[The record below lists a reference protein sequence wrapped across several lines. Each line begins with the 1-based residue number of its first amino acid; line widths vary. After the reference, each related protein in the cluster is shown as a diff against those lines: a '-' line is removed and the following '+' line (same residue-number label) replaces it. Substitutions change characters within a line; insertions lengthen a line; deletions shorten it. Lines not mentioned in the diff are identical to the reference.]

1 MSTKKKITRNVYKI
15 YLNRNELYDIV
26 TQLDKK
32 HAEIIMKQADEQEN
46 NKLIGNEKEYFKRYY
61 QQNKEAYKKR
71 HRQYYLK
78 NIEKF
83 SEYNKAY
90 REKKKYEKEK
100 KESGK
105 AIKKPEGYYC
115 SICGKPII
123 KLYSNA
129 NKEQKTY
136 TIAKNVRVN

>member
-15 YLNRNELYDIV
+15 YLNRNELYNIV

-71 HRQYYLK
+71 HRRYYLK

-100 KESGK
+100 KKREVKGGQ
-105 AIKKPEGYYC
+105 IIWDMGTKK
-115 SICGKPII
+115 
-123 KLYSNA
+123 L
-129 NKEQKTY
+129 Q
-136 TIAKNVRVN
+136 